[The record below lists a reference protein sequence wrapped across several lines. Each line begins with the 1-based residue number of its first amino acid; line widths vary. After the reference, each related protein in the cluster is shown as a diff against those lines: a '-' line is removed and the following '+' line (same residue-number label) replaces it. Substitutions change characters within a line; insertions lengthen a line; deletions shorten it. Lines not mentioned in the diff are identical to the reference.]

1 MKNNILRNTYIS
13 PLAEF
18 IHTETEDI
26 MIVSSGTLN
35 FDLDTEPDVSKYGV
49 ITWQ

>member
-1 MKNNILRNTYIS
+1 MKKYISRNTYIS

-26 MIVSSGTLN
+26 MIASSGTLD
-35 FDLDTEPDVSKYGV
+35 FDADTKPDVSKYGV